1 MDLLKKVSYR
11 FITKQHFIDC
21 LTSLHMYT
29 VYNSMLYSVPFSAH
43 F

>member
-21 LTSLHMYT
+21 LTCLHIYT
-29 VYNSMLYSVPFSAH
+29 VYNSMLYSAH